1 MQILVVEDDLEL
13 CNIID
18 LRLKREGYHV
28 ESCHNGSDALA
39 YLLQYSYDLVI
50 LDRMLPELDG
60 VSIMKKLRN
69 TGNYVP
75 VIMVTALDGLT
86 DRIDGLDSGADDYLV
101 KPFAVSE
108 LTARIRALLR
118 RPRTMEIMNTVSFS
132 DLILNPFELTLTCKD
147 KHLKISKKESMLLEY
162 LIINQTQ
169 TLTREQILHRVW
181 GESDIEEGSLDT
193 YVYFLRRHLKA
204 LQSKVAVITVHGL
217 GYHLGETI

>member
-1 MQILVVEDDLEL
+1 MQILVVEDDIEL
-13 CNIID
+13 CNIIN
-18 LRLKREGYHV
+18 LRLRREGYHV

-39 YLLQYSYDLVI
+39 CLLQYSYDLVI
-50 LDRMLPELDG
+50 LDRMLPGLDG
-60 VSIMKKLRN
+60 VSVVKKLRN
-69 TGNYVP
+69 TGINIP

-147 KHLKISKKESMLLEY
+147 KLIKLSKKESMLLEY
-162 LIINQTQ
+162 LIINQNQ
-169 TLTREQILHRVW
+169 TLTREQIIHRVW

-193 YVYFLRRHLKA
+193 YVYFLRRHLKS
-204 LQSKVAVITVHGL
+204 LQSKVAVKTIHGL
-217 GYHLGETI
+217 GYRLGETI

>member
-13 CNIID
+13 CNIIN
-18 LRLKREGYHV
+18 LRLKREGYNV
-28 ESCHNGSDALA
+28 ESCHNGPDALA
-39 YLLQYSYDLVI
+39 CLLQYSYDLVI

-75 VIMVTALDGLT
+75 VIMVTALDGVT

-147 KHLKISKKESMLLEY
+147 KLIKISKKESMLLEY

-193 YVYFLRRHLKA
+193 YVYFLRRHLKS
-204 LQSKVAVITVHGL
+204 LQSKVAVKTVHGL

>member
-1 MQILVVEDDLEL
+1 
-13 CNIID
+13 
-18 LRLKREGYHV
+18 
-28 ESCHNGSDALA
+28 
-39 YLLQYSYDLVI
+39 
-50 LDRMLPELDG
+50 MLPELDG
-60 VSIMKKLRN
+60 VSIIKKLRN

-75 VIMVTALDGLT
+75 VIMVTALDGVT

-118 RPRTMEIMNTVSFS
+118 RPRTMEIMNTVSYS
-132 DLILNPFELTLTCKD
+132 DLILNPFELTLTCKG
-147 KHLKISKKESMLLEY
+147 KLLKISKKESMLLEY
-162 LIINQTQ
+162 LITNQTQ
-169 TLTREQILHRVW
+169 TLTREQIIYRVW

-193 YVYFLRRHLKA
+193 YVYFLRRHLKS